1 MGKLQKE
8 FSEFHDNIK
17 MGTFDENKV
26 LRDKRDLLVSELTK
40 SLEDEVIPG
49 TEKKLTLTKFD
60 QGSYAMNTGI
70 TPKDEDYDIDV
81 GIIFDITNDD
91 YDSKKLKKLVYKVLD
106 KVTKRK
112 VSYNRPCIT
121 VEYSD
126 GYHVDLAI
134 YADNGTDTHIAWGK
148 EFSDEHVWYKSA
160 PKELIQWVADTSAI
174 TKESEQFRRCVKAL
188 KKWKEKV
195 FTSNGNAAPP
205 SIGITIQAR
214 NAFSYNEDND
224 LETLTGIVRVMKQS
238 FSSKVEFIDGKIN
251 TFQNIEVKLPVAP
264 YKDVYYKMTS
274 KQKDNYFDRLDAL
287 LEALEAALAEGS
299 DHEACKIIRKAFG
312 TDFPLAEDSKATA
325 TAPYITTGQNA

>member
-8 FSEFHDNIK
+8 FGEFHDTIK
-17 MGTFDENKV
+17 MGTFDEKEL
-26 LRDKRDLLVSELTK
+26 LREKRDLLANELTK
-40 SLEDEVIPG
+40 SLKDEVIPG
-49 TEKKLTLTKFD
+49 TDTKLTFKKFD

-70 TPKDEDYDIDV
+70 IPKNDDYDIDV

-91 YDSKKLKKLVYKVLD
+91 YDSKKLKKLVRNTLNKVA
-106 KVTKRK
+106 KRTVT
-112 VSYNRPCIT
+112 YNKPCIT

-160 PKELIQWVADTSAI
+160 PKELIQWVADTSTI

-224 LETLTGIVRVMKQS
+224 LEALIAIVQRMKDK
-238 FSSKVEFIDGKIN
+238 FTVDFKVIGGNLEIIQD
-251 TFQNIEVKLPVAP
+251 IEVKLPVAP
-264 YKDVYYKMTS
+264 EKDVYYKMTS
-274 KQKDNYFDRLDAL
+274 IQKNNFYERLDAL
-287 LEALEAALAEGS
+287 LEALEAARDEDS
-299 DHEACKIIRKAFG
+299 DHEASKLLRKIFG
-312 TDFPLAEDSKATA
+312 TDFPLVEDSKATA
-325 TAPYITTGQNA
+325 TAPYIPTGQNA

>member
-8 FSEFHDNIK
+8 FGKFHNTIK
-17 MGTFDENKV
+17 MGTFDGNDL
-26 LRDKRDLLVSELTK
+26 LREKRDLLVNELTK
-40 SLEDEVIPG
+40 SLKGEVVPG
-49 TEKKLTLTKFD
+49 TDTKLTFKKFD
-60 QGSYAMNTGI
+60 QGSYAMDTGI
-70 TPKDEDYDIDV
+70 IPKNDDYDIDV

-91 YDSKKLKKLVYKVLD
+91 YDSKNLKKLVRNTLN
-106 KVTKRK
+106 KVTKRT
-112 VSYNRPCIT
+112 VTYNRPCIT

-160 PKELIQWVADTSAI
+160 PKELIQWVADTSTI

-195 FTSNGNAAPP
+195 FTSGGNAAPP

-224 LETLTGIVRVMKQS
+224 LEALIAIVRAMKNS
-238 FSSKVEFIDGKIN
+238 FQPKSEFIDEEFA
-251 TFQNIEVKLPVAP
+251 TFQNIAVQLPVAP
-264 YKDVYYKMTS
+264 DKDVYYKMTS
-274 KQKDNYFDRLDAL
+274 KQKNNFYERLNAL
-287 LEALEAALAEGS
+287 EEALETAFEEDS
-299 DHEACKIIRKAFG
+299 DQEASKILRKVFG
-312 TDFPLAEDSKATA
+312 NDFPLVEDSRSTA
-325 TAPYITTGQNA
+325 TAPYIPTGQNA